1 MKLYF
6 SPGACSLSDRIALYE
21 ADLAFD
27 SEMVDLETKRTES
40 GDDYLRIN
48 PKGDVPTLVLDTG
61 ETLTENVA
69 VLDWVAQQDSKLRPL
84 TPMGRTRLLEALT
97 YISAELHTTFEPF
110 FTDASDNVKK
120 TASETIVKRL
130 EYLAD
135 TIAGDFL
142 LGERVSVADFYLL
155 VMLLW
160 AGKNGLQV
168 PAKLVSLRD
177 RLTARAAVRR
187 AMEHEQLV

>member
-1 MKLYF
+1 MRLYF

-21 ADLAFD
+21 ADLVFD
-27 SEMVDLETKRTES
+27 SEKVDLETKRTDT
-40 GDDYLRIN
+40 GADYLRIN
-48 PKGDVPTLVLDTG
+48 PKGYVPALVLDTG

-69 VLDWVAQQDSKLRPL
+69 VLDWIAQQDSKLRPL

-97 YISAELHTTFEPF
+97 YISAELHTNFEPF
-110 FTDASDNVKK
+110 FTDANDDTKK
-120 TASETIVKRL
+120 AASETIVKRL
-130 EYLAD
+130 EYLAE

-142 LGERVSVADFYLL
+142 LGDRVSVADFYLL

-168 PAKLVSLRD
+168 PARLVSLRD
-177 RLTARAAVRR
+177 RLTVRPAVKK